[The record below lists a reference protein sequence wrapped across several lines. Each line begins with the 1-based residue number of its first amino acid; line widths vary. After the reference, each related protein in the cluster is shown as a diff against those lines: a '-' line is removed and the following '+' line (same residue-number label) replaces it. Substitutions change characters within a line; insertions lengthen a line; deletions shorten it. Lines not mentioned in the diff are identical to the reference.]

1 VDVLVQFF
9 QSSESSSNGE
19 YGAILSMDCTF
30 SLLPDAPGEVA
41 VVKTVLIQ
49 HLELDSEVILSI
61 LCHQIIHP
69 GDPMKD
75 GDRAI
80 RERPH
85 GLVVAFLAEDARE
98 PLLAQLRSQD
108 DSDAARSGRDTGR
121 HATRGD
127 ARSVIV
133 FLPPPST
140 ATTHNDYGC
149 ARPNRRRGNELLRTL
164 LERVASSLKED
175 LAPGPNPASL
185 DTPVSTPSCRTSRTE
200 RGTRRTLNS
209 SCASSVRRCSWAR

>member
-1 VDVLVQFF
+1 MDALVQFF

-19 YGAILSMDCTF
+19 YAAILSMDCTF

-41 VVKTVLIQ
+41 VVMTALIQ

-121 HATRGD
+121 HAARGD

-133 FLPPPST
+133 LSKLSLRTSLGFPGSVQIRPQGRSKDHEGHHRLPPPPFDSNNTQRLRLCPPQST
-140 ATTHNDYGC
+140 A
-149 ARPNRRRGNELLRTL
+149 R
-164 LERVASSLKED
+164 
-175 LAPGPNPASL
+175 
-185 DTPVSTPSCRTSRTE
+185 
-200 RGTRRTLNS
+200 
-209 SCASSVRRCSWAR
+209 